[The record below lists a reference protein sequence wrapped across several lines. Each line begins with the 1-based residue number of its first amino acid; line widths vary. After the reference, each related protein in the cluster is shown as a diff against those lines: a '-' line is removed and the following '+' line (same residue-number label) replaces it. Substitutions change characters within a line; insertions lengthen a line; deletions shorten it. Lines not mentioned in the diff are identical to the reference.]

1 MKILKARGKLLI
13 SAEYMVL
20 HGSQALAL
28 PLKKGQ
34 TLQKTASENRSRFSW
49 KAWYEGECW
58 FSADFDPF
66 TLGILGSS
74 DPKKAAHL
82 QGLLRA
88 VMEMKPLFQ
97 TELIKWD
104 VETRLDFS
112 PSWGLGSSSTLTAL
126 LANWAGIDPLDLHFR
141 ISHGS
146 GYDVACA
153 LADSAIVYG
162 LREDGPHARVVPFR
176 PSFADQLYF
185 VWLGTKQPTSA
196 HLKEMAGRMAPDTR
210 DIHHFTA
217 MTQGMLKARQ
227 LSDFRMF
234 MEEHEARLS
243 ALIGLERVSKTRF
256 PGLQGSVKSLGAWG
270 GDFVMLASEQDQE
283 ALYNYLD
290 GLGLTTRF
298 RYKDLVYDI

>member
-1 MKILKARGKLLI
+1 MKKLEARGKLLI
-13 SAEYMVL
+13 SSEYMVL

-34 TLQKTASENRSRFSW
+34 TLEKTASENRSRFSW
-49 KAWYEGECW
+49 KAWYGEECW
-58 FSADFDPF
+58 FSAEFDPVS
-66 TLGILGSS
+66 LGILGSS

-82 QGLLRA
+82 QGLLRN

-97 TELIKWD
+97 NELGKWD
-104 VETRLDFS
+104 VDTRLDFS
-112 PSWGLGSSSTLTAL
+112 PAWGLGSSSTLTAL
-126 LANWAGIDPLDLHFR
+126 LAIWAGIDPMDLHFR

-153 LADSAIVYG
+153 MADSAIVYG
-162 LREDGPHARVVPFR
+162 LREDGPHARAVPFR

-185 VWLGTKQPTSA
+185 VWLGSKQPTSA
-196 HLKEMAGRMAPDTR
+196 HLKKMSGRINPDTKE
-210 DIHHFTA
+210 IHHFTA

-227 LSDFRMF
+227 LSEFRMF

-243 ALIGLERVSKTRF
+243 GLTGLERVSQTRF

-270 GDFVMLASEQDQE
+270 GDFVMLASEQDPE

-298 RYKDLVYDI
+298 RYKELVYDA

>member
-1 MKILKARGKLLI
+1 MNTLEARGKLLI

-20 HGSQALAL
+20 HGSQALAI
-28 PLKKGQ
+28 PLNKGQ
-34 TLQKTASENRSRFSW
+34 SLQRMNSGIRTRFSW
-49 KAWYEGECW
+49 KAFHEQDLW
-58 FSADFDPF
+58 FEAEFNPF
-66 TLGILGSS
+66 TLAIVSTS
-74 DPKKAAHL
+74 DPRKAAYL

-88 VMEMKPLFQ
+88 VIDVNPIFQ
-97 TELIKWD
+97 KELCEWD

-112 PSWGLGSSSTLTAL
+112 PAWGWGSSSTLTAL
-126 LANWAGIDPLDLHFR
+126 LARWAGIDPLDLHFR

-162 LREDGPHARVVPFR
+162 LREDGPQARAVPFH

-185 VWLGTKQPTSA
+185 VWLGSKQPTSP
-196 HLKEMAGRMAPDTR
+196 HLAEMNGRITPDTK
-210 DIHHFTA
+210 DVHHFTA
-217 MTQGMLKARQ
+217 LTQGMLKSRQ
-227 LSDFRMF
+227 LSEFRMF

-243 ALIGLERVSKTRF
+243 ELIGMERVAQTRF

-270 GDFVMLASEQDQE
+270 GDFVMVATEQDPK

-290 GLGLTTRF
+290 EIGFRTRF
-298 RYKDLVYDI
+298 RYMDLVYDA